1 MTYLQLIN
9 AVLRRLRE
17 DEVTSVNEN
26 SYSKLVGEYI
36 NETKREAEDAWNWI
50 QLRTTI
56 QVTCVAST
64 FSYTLTGAGN
74 RFRILQVINNTEDRE
89 MQRAPY
95 KWMNSQFTNNSPQ
108 EGSPAFWDINGGTGG
123 DPDVNLYPIPNVTDV
138 IDFNMV
144 LPQTDFDSDGDTLY
158 IPSMPVILGAYA
170 KAVSERGEDGSTQY
184 AEAVNKYDKALSD
197 AIAIDAMNVNN
208 ELTWEVV

>member
-17 DEVTSVNEN
+17 DEVTSVSEN
-26 SYSKLVGEYI
+26 SYSKLVGEFI

-108 EGSPAFWDINGGTGG
+108 EGSPAFWDFNGGSNG

-144 LPQTDFDSDGDTLY
+144 LPQTDLDNDADTLY

-197 AIAIDAMNVNN
+197 AIAIDAMNVND

>member
-1 MTYLQLIN
+1 MGYLQLIN

-17 DEVTSVNEN
+17 DEVTSVSEN
-26 SYSKLVGEYI
+26 SYSKLVGEFI

-108 EGSPAFWDINGGTGG
+108 EGSPAFWDFNGGSNG

-144 LPQTDFDSDGDTLY
+144 LPQTDLDNDADTLY

-197 AIAIDAMNVNN
+197 AIAIDAMNVND